1 MNQIWLGLIAIAVV
15 IMAGFVIL
23 LMIEL
28 KKMISSFREFLRTT
42 QETITPTL
50 EELQQT
56 LKSIRSI
63 SNGINDVTDDVKTFS
78 GSIRDIG
85 QNIGRVSKLI
95 EDVTSSTII
104 KASGLKVGIRTAI
117 DVLLNNLFSKKGVGK

>member
-15 IMAGFVIL
+15 VMAGFVIS

-28 KKMISSFREFLRTT
+28 KKMISSLREFMKTT
-42 QETITPTL
+42 QETIKPTL

-63 SNGINDVTDDVKTFS
+63 SNDINDVTNDVKAFS
-78 GSIRDIG
+78 GSVRDMG

-104 KASGLKVGIRTAI
+104 KATGLKVGIRTAL
-117 DVLLNNLFSKKGVGK
+117 DVLLNNLFTKKGVGK